1 MTGWLNRRG
10 DEIDDGSSSGTV
22 DEGRRGVAVDDVV
35 GEEAP
40 AGWRTEE
47 GVGLRGFSRPR
58 CTNGWADGM
67 GVGNH
72 GLGTRLSEMWGKLRK
87 YPHRF
92 EAVLSVQGYHGH
104 FACRDFTGG
113 GSFRAR
119 CNFGIARR
127 GLRWRELS
135 EHNETKI
142 YLKYFGLTRRGL
154 KFPDKPNVYCT
165 KSMRTTNVIQNFE
178 FMLCSIKIFRY
189 VYNACN
195 LLLK

>member
-1 MTGWLNRRG
+1 MGWLNRRD
-10 DEIDDGSSSGTV
+10 DEIDHGSSSGTV

-40 AGWRTEE
+40 AGWRMEE
-47 GVGLRGFSRPR
+47 GVGLHGLSQPR
-58 CTNGWADGM
+58 CMNGWAAGI
-67 GVGNH
+67 GVGKH

-104 FACRDFTGG
+104 FACRDFTGD
-113 GSFRAR
+113 GSFRAC
-119 CNFGIARR
+119 CNIGIASC

-135 EHNETKI
+135 EHDETKI

-154 KFPDKPNVYCT
+154 KFPNKPNMYYT
-165 KSMRTTNVIQNFE
+165 KSMPTTNVIQNFE
-178 FMLCSIKIFRY
+178 FMLCS
-189 VYNACN
+189 N
-195 LLLK
+195 

>member
-1 MTGWLNRRG
+1 M
-10 DEIDDGSSSGTV
+10 

-58 CTNGWADGM
+58 CTNGWTDGM

-104 FACRDFTGG
+104 FTCRDFTGG

-154 KFPDKPNVYCT
+154 K
-165 KSMRTTNVIQNFE
+165 RRE
-178 FMLCSIKIFRY
+178 FRSTIARDASLKFRH
-189 VYNACN
+189 NKAR
-195 LLLK
+195 LEISEEQA

>member
-1 MTGWLNRRG
+1 M
-10 DEIDDGSSSGTV
+10 

-47 GVGLRGFSRPR
+47 GVGLRGFCRPR

-142 YLKYFGLTRRGL
+142 YLKYFGVTRRGL
-154 KFPDKPNVYCT
+154 K
-165 KSMRTTNVIQNFE
+165 RRE
-178 FMLCSIKIFRY
+178 FRSTIDRDASLKFRH
-189 VYNACN
+189 NKAR
-195 LLLK
+195 LEISGEQA

>member
-1 MTGWLNRRG
+1 MGCCEDCLTCDIAFNAVMSLSRASTRG
-10 DEIDDGSSSGTV
+10 RYSRIV
-22 DEGRRGVAVDDVV
+22 GV
-35 GEEAP
+35 
-40 AGWRTEE
+40 T
-47 GVGLRGFSRPR
+47 
-58 CTNGWADGM
+58 
-67 GVGNH
+67 
-72 GLGTRLSEMWGKLRK
+72 

-113 GSFRAR
+113 GSFRAH

-127 GLRWRELS
+127 GLRWRELL

-165 KSMRTTNVIQNFE
+165 KSIRTTNVIQNFE

-195 LLLK
+195 LVLK